1 MEKIRTLKMCKFV
14 QSTDNFLKEGDRWR
28 LLKCI
33 YQILDPMYKILY
45 ISSFMEYTFHVCV
58 YVYILLYSHSI
69 YYPLDVNFSVRRAH
83 GSLIR
88 VSGLAAAS
96 Q

>member
-1 MEKIRTLKMCKFV
+1 M
-14 QSTDNFLKEGDRWR
+14 
-28 LLKCI
+28 
-33 YQILDPMYKILY
+33 YQILDPMYEIQY
-45 ISSFMEYTFHVCV
+45 IWSFMEYTLNICV
-58 YVYILLYSHSI
+58 DVYILLYSHSI

-88 VSGLAAAS
+88 VSGLAAAI